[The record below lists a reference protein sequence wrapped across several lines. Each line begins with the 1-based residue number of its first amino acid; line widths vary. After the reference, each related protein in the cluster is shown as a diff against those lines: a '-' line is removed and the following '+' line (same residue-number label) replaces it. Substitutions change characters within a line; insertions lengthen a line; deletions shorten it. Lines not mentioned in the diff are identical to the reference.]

1 MRENMGLYR
10 GKRKDNGEWVE
21 GNLFEND
28 NTHFPMVLIGH
39 VIMSRDKHTNEL
51 SFDGFG
57 LCEVDPVT
65 VGQFTGITDIG
76 GKRIFEGDIMKT
88 AVSGLTP
95 HTGVVEY
102 ADGAFGLRC
111 TDGAALFLCF
121 VAGSFTIIGN
131 VHDTPELTK
140 EAAQ

>member
-10 GKRKDNGEWVE
+10 GKEKPNGEWVE
-21 GNLFEND
+21 GFLVD
-28 NTHFPMVLIGH
+28 AQH
-39 VIMSRDKHTNEL
+39 VGNWVESDP
-51 SFDGFG
+51 
-57 LCEVDPVT
+57 VDPET
-65 VGQFTGITDIG
+65 VGQFTGMTDIG

-88 AVSGLTP
+88 AVTGLTP
-95 HTGVVEY
+95 HTGVVEF

-111 TDGAALFLCF
+111 TDGSAFFLCF

-131 VHDTPELTK
+131 IHDTPELTK